1 MIRCKQ
7 KVIVWNKYNHIVLN
21 SPTRCC
27 PTLQLAGRKFKFAMG
42 GVQNVMLDSHRF
54 TKHLSLIEDKLQ
66 IFVFMAQD

>member
-42 GVQNVMLDSHRF
+42 GVNNVMLDS
-54 TKHLSLIEDKLQ
+54 HLSLIEDKLQ